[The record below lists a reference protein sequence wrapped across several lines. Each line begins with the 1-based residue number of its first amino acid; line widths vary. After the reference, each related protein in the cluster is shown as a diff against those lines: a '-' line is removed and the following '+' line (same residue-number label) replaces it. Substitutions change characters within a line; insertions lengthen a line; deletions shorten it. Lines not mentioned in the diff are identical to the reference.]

1 MKTTKRWWMG
11 AMALLGALAAMPASA
26 EITFY
31 EHHDFE
37 GRAFTTGRMVGD
49 FRRFGFND
57 SASSVVVTGEPW
69 EVCENVEFSGQC
81 MVLLPGH
88 YRSLREMSM
97 NNRVSSARPARRD
110 TSYGDDRY
118 APRPIGGE
126 ITFFEHEGFHG
137 RAVRSTN
144 DIASLGAFGF
154 NDRASSVMVL
164 GERWEV
170 CEHSNFT
177 GRCVVLRPGSYPSLG
192 AMGLN
197 DRLSSAR
204 AIAPTVRYED
214 SRYAPMPQ
222 PVFDWRRR
230 PQERL
235 FEAGVI
241 SSRAVYDR
249 PQQQRCW
256 IERERVQEP
265 NVGGAIVGGVLGG
278 IIGHQIGGGSG
289 RDLATAGGA
298 VAGAVIG
305 ANVDAGSD
313 RRPVQRCASTPPQG
327 NPDYWDVTYNF
338 RGMEHHVQMTAP
350 PGPTVTV
357 NDQGEPRL

>member
-1 MKTTKRWWMG
+1 VKTKTSWLMG
-11 AMALLGALAAMPASA
+11 AMALLGALAATPASA

-37 GRAFTTGRMVGD
+37 GRAFTTGRAVND
-49 FRRFGFND
+49 FRRFGYND
-57 SASSVVVTGEPW
+57 NASSVVVTGEPW
-69 EVCENVEFSGQC
+69 EVCEHVEFGGQC
-81 MVLLPGH
+81 MVLVPGH
-88 YRSLREMSM
+88 YRSLREMNM
-97 NNRVSSARPARRD
+97 NNRLSSARPARRD
-110 TSYGDDRY
+110 IHYGDDRY

-126 ITFFEHEGFHG
+126 ITFFEHDGYHG

-144 DIASLGAFGF
+144 DIPSLGSFGF
-154 NDRASSVMVL
+154 NDRASSVMVV

-170 CEHSNFT
+170 CEHSNFS
-177 GRCVVLRPGSYPSLG
+177 GRCVVLRPGMYPSLG

-204 AIAPTVRYED
+204 AVPPNMRFED
-214 SRYAPMPQ
+214 ARYAPMPQ

-241 SSRAVYDR
+241 QAQAVYTT

-256 IERERVQEP
+256 IERDRVQQP

-305 ANVDAGSD
+305 ANVDSGE
-313 RRPVQRCASTPPQG
+313 RRPVQRCAAVPAQG
-327 NPDYWDVTYNF
+327 APDYWDVTYNF
-338 RGMEHHVQMTAP
+338 RGVEHHVQTTFA
-350 PGPTVTV
+350 PGPTITV